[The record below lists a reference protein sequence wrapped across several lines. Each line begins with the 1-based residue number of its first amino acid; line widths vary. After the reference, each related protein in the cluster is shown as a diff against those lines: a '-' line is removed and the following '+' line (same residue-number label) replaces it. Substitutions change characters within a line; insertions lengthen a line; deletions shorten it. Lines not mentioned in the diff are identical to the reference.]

1 VGERMVR
8 STWRIIPRAHFFLV
22 RIAVSTQNPVS
33 QTVERAVLPVL
44 SHQGYELVLC
54 EYVPMQKILR
64 LFIDREGG
72 VSVDD
77 CTKVSRLV
85 SDLLDA
91 EGISDTLPAHYNLE
105 VSSPG
110 LDRPL
115 VKPKDFQR
123 FLGRAAKVETREPI
137 DGRRRFAGELTAADD
152 RGISMTIDGKP
163 YAIAYGS
170 IERARLVPDL

>member
-1 VGERMVR
+1 MSAETTVQ
-8 STWRIIPRAHFFLV
+8 S
-22 RIAVSTQNPVS
+22 N
-33 QTVERAVLPVL
+33 VERAVQPLL
-44 SHQGYELVLC
+44 TAQGYELVLL
-54 EYVPMQKILR
+54 EYIPRQKMLR

-77 CTKVSRLV
+77 CGKVSRLI
-85 SDLLDA
+85 SDLLDG
-91 EGISDTLPAHYNLE
+91 EGISDTIPGHFTLE

-123 FLGRAAKVETREPI
+123 FIGREAKVETREPI
-137 DGRRRFAGELTAADD
+137 DGRRRFAGELSAADEQ
-152 RGISMTIDGKP
+152 GIQMTIDGRP